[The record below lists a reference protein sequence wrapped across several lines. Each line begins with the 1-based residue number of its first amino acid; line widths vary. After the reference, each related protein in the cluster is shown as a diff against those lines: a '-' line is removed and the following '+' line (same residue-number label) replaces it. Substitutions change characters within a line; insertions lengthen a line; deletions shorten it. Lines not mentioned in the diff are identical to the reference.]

1 MKKKKKGYENRDG
14 HGQGN
19 GNEDY
24 GHKRVGNCFS
34 LRERGREQEGEWKRR
49 ELLNDIEQ
57 NILNYGYE

>member
-1 MKKKKKGYENRDG
+1 MKTGM
-14 HGQGN
+14 GQ
-19 GNEDY
+19 
-24 GHKRVGNCFS
+24 KRVRNCFS